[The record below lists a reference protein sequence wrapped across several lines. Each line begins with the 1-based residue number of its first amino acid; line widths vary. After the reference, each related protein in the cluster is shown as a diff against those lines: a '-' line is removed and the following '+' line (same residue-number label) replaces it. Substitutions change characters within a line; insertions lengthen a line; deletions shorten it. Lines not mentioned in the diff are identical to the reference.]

1 MGIMSYRRCLDTNI
15 FWVMGV
21 DDILGG
27 GFEGHI
33 HTWKVIVQAMGK
45 NWCIGG
51 SVQEITR
58 Y

>member
-1 MGIMSYRRCLDTNI
+1 MGRMQRKYIKRLWVRVTYIVMGIMSYRRCLDTNI

-33 HTWKVIVQAMGK
+33 HT
-45 NWCIGG
+45 
-51 SVQEITR
+51 
-58 Y
+58 